1 MERYY
6 FYLKLN
12 LKKLFLECQCD
23 ERGSASQVCDKVDG
37 TCPICVNDKVT
48 GPLCNKCIDGYWNF
62 DSGETVACER
72 KKLFNNGIFHVE

>member
-1 MERYY
+1 MERYS

-37 TCPICVNDKVT
+37 SCGPCVNETIT
-48 GPLCNKCIDGYWNF
+48 GHLCNECIDGYWDF
-62 DSGETVACER
+62 DNLPCKGM
-72 KKLFNNGIFHVE
+72 KLVNNNGIFHAG